1 MNQISPAAGVSS
13 AAMESLARE
22 LGVTLEQV
30 ETVFRREIE
39 RLGAQARIKSFL
51 PVLVTRQVRSEFR
64 RQQLGDPGPG
74 TPDPDH

>member
-1 MNQISPAAGVSS
+1 MNQIGPAAGVSS
-13 AAMESLARE
+13 AAMESLAHE

-51 PVLVTRQVRSEFR
+51 PVLVTRRVRSELRNKQR
-64 RQQLGDPGPG
+64 RNEEPGEQDRG
-74 TPDPDH
+74 G